1 MAGLTPPESME
12 RSVELFLRAMRNT
25 QALKKNEKKKKAG
38 KKKAF
43 HCNICNVKVIGAATF
58 EFHLKGKK
66 HRMNSPLSKSCKD
79 IEYIQRYEHLDG
91 NVVIKCEL
99 CGEQLLDVVNH
110 LNTSSHILAFLEA
123 NFPKVFGVLQIRGLH
138 NISETELKKIAL
150 AEKNRQEYMQTFQHD
165 VNPDN
170 LEQGEGIYF
179 YKKNRQSEDC
189 EPPRKILRKDDQHC
203 NDISSTVTDH
213 EREKNCAVDQNE
225 KKCSSSVE
233 RQIRLDC
240 QEYKKSETESHFKHS
255 ETESPYEITC
265 NKDLYNFL
273 QYFRIADEAD
283 VIFVQQIV
291 TKFKSQ
297 LEEFYDQT
305 KEEKVALDL
314 NCSKNQEDGKLKAAE
329 SIVQQADSTT
339 TSTLIESTANSTDVV
354 DHCEG
359 EVTANQCNSMVED
372 STTTSS
378 LNESTTNSTD
388 VVDHCEGEFTA
399 NQGNNMLK
407 DSISKSVSVNHSS
420 LLCHTTKKPII
431 RPSVLDAV
439 LKSHN
444 KSITST
450 KKEPYGDAAV
460 KEPKLDC
467 TSMFKSITNT
477 EIFTGSTKKNIFTVH
492 DDTSSTSSIDKQK
505 SIIGS
510 STLCSAFGSSH
521 LPLDSHVV
529 IKNECDTVVSDEC
542 QVSPTVFTGQ
552 SQVPQ
557 EASFS
562 FLATSTKKE
571 RESMFSPE
579 IPILNPNTDKSILKE
594 TSIKTLSV
602 SPPMGARELS
612 ERENNVLP
620 YTLCEKPVK
629 SSFTPLSIKKEP
641 MLPYPDVSST
651 HSPLISLSPSDFG
664 SSDVSLTS
672 SSRHSCSLQSAAEI
686 CSTFTKVPRI
696 VPGNVKTSVQDQL
709 NTSKENLLSS
719 LHANEDEQ
727 AFVSSV
733 CTSPPNYS
741 QPSQETTLKFS
752 QPAKV
757 KSCSVSNEL
766 HMSISGCCPSITCVK
781 KTMDHS
787 FELGRDQPQSM
798 YLDSSLTKNK
808 NKLVPA
814 LEKSRTDNLN
824 CPRSSSNTHDSCGIT
839 FGGKKNMH
847 ISELIS
853 EVAKFADTKPILKGI
868 DINQVVRLLIQNRS
882 EKTREGS
889 HNNTP

>member
-477 EIFTGSTKKNIFTVH
+477 EIFTGSTKKNIFT
-492 DDTSSTSSIDKQK
+492 
-505 SIIGS
+505 
-510 STLCSAFGSSH
+510 
-521 LPLDSHVV
+521 
-529 IKNECDTVVSDEC
+529 
-542 QVSPTVFTGQ
+542 GQ